1 MTDSTILDE
10 YADFVEGKIITEGE
24 ARIVENALGL
34 AGEVGEVMEKLKK
47 RLRDGTFDVLEL
59 QKELG
64 DVLFYLVA
72 LHKPFDLLV
81 LNTIRMNMV
90 KLESREER
98 GMIQGS
104 GDNR

>member
-1 MTDSTILDE
+1 MTDSSILEE

-47 RLRDGTFDVLEL
+47 RLRDGTFNPEEF

-64 DVLFYLVA
+64 DALFYLVA
-72 LHKPFDLLV
+72 LHQPFDLLI